1 MRSALRPRPC
11 RYVTLCSLVGRC
23 ARSGGSWQLV
33 CSTPRRARCEW
44 PRSTMCDAAATRTAN
59 PPNGSPLRSAC
70 SLDGRSC
77 FHGRAAA
84 GARLGNVEDTM
95 RCSSQRPSCT
105 SSPRTP
111 RATRSSLR
119 STRTSNP
126 RARPPSNN
134 EHAPLRKEY
143 CRRESTKCHRQALQ
157 QRQGAGLNTSKRKRQ
172 GARTARQA
180 TAVPPPVAP
189 ARGARSPRRAARTPC
204 QRSRRMKKYV
214 QKNR

>member
-1 MRSALRPRPC
+1 MRAFLRPRPC
-11 RYVTLCSLVGRC
+11 RFVTLCSLVGRC

-33 CSTPRRARCEW
+33 CSTARRARCEW

-95 RCSSQRPSCT
+95 RCSSQRPSCM

-126 RARPPSNN
+126 RARPPRTVSTRRCTRN
-134 EHAPLRKEY
+134 EY
-143 CRRESTKCHRQALQ
+143 CRRNSRKFQL
-157 QRQGAGLNTSKRKRQ
+157 GAT
-172 GARTARQA
+172 
-180 TAVPPPVAP
+180 
-189 ARGARSPRRAARTPC
+189 PRRQPSLLMAC
-204 QRSRRMKKYV
+204 
-214 QKNR
+214 

>member
-1 MRSALRPRPC
+1 MKLPDERATTLRSSHAFGTSAKAVSLRYSLLARWP
-11 RYVTLCSLVGRC
+11 LCLLRELVAVG
-23 ARSGGSWQLV
+23 LLY
-33 CSTPRRARCEW
+33 STA
-44 PRSTMCDAAATRTAN
+44 CDAAATRTAN

-84 GARLGNVEDTM
+84 GARLVNAEDTM

-119 STRTSNP
+119 STCTSNP

-134 EHAPLRKEY
+134 EHAPLRNERLLPRVEKVSSPPSAATKTRCWSKHEQEEET
-143 CRRESTKCHRQALQ
+143 RRTHRTFSDSRPAACSTR
-157 QRQGAGLNTSKRKRQ
+157 
-172 GARTARQA
+172 
-180 TAVPPPVAP
+180 
-189 ARGARSPRRAARTPC
+189 PRRTQPT
-204 QRSRRMKKYV
+204 
-214 QKNR
+214 

>member
-33 CSTPRRARCEW
+33 CSPPRRARCEW

-134 EHAPLRKEY
+134 EHAPLRNERLLPRLEKVSSPPSAATKTRCWSKHEQEEET
-143 CRRESTKCHRQALQ
+143 RRTHRTSSDSRPAACSTR
-157 QRQGAGLNTSKRKRQ
+157 
-172 GARTARQA
+172 
-180 TAVPPPVAP
+180 P
-189 ARGARSPRRAARTPC
+189 RSTQPT
-204 QRSRRMKKYV
+204 
-214 QKNR
+214 